1 MSTRAPDETRKR
13 ILTAAF
19 LEFYQNGFQGGS
31 INNIVTSAGV
41 TKGALFHHFA
51 SKQELGYAVVDEVI
65 GTLQKVRW
73 QDPLEGSSDP
83 VTSMRDALLAAYQ
96 MEVEHG
102 QYSGLLLH
110 GCPLNNISQE
120 MSPLDE
126 GIRART
132 NGLYSGWRGSVAEAL
147 RRGQAAGTVR
157 PEVNADSAAA
167 FIVAAHMGIFGT
179 AKNSQSAELLRESAY
194 GLLDYLETLRTPKSD
209 CTLQPAA

>member
-13 ILTAAF
+13 ILNAAF
-19 LEFYQNGFQGGS
+19 IEFYGNGFQGGS
-31 INNIVTSAGV
+31 LNNIVTNAGV

-73 QDPLEGSSDP
+73 QDPLEGSDDP
-83 VTSMRDALLAAYQ
+83 LTSMKDALQAAYD
-96 MEVEHG
+96 MEMNHG
-102 QYSGLLLH
+102 DFGGLLRN

-126 GIRART
+126 GIRQRT
-132 NGLYSGWRGSVAEAL
+132 NALYSGWRETVSQAL
-147 RRGQAAGTVR
+147 KRGQAAGTVR
-157 PEVNADSAAA
+157 PEINPESAAA

-179 AKNSQSAELLRESAY
+179 AKNSQSAELLRTSAY
-194 GLLDYLETLRTPKSD
+194 GLMDYLETMRPTGPVAM
-209 CTLQPAA
+209 QPAA